1 MNSRPQRTSWTGRH
15 FPAHHAPHA
24 GVVHPHAEQVAAKPL
39 VVMKFGGTSVGDA
52 AAIARVVEI
61 VRAGASERRVAVVV
75 SAMSG
80 VTNQLVEAAVQSE
93 AGMNVAV
100 ASLLEGVRGRH
111 AAAIDALI
119 HSATER
125 AQLAARMNAMF
136 QELDRLCQ
144 GTSLLRELTARSRDA
159 ISGMGER
166 LCAPIVAAALA
177 ERGVASVAIE
187 STQLVVTDS
196 CHGGAEPETNLTRER
211 CAARLHP
218 LLEQNIVP
226 VITGFI
232 GATSDGV
239 LTTLGRGG
247 SDYSATIVAAALD
260 ADEVI
265 IWTDVDGM
273 HTADPRLVAE
283 GCPIP
288 EISYREASELAYFGA
303 KVLHPKTLRA
313 VTQLGIRLW
322 IRNTFAPERY
332 GTRITPTGADSD
344 AAVTA
349 LTAMSDVVLI
359 HIGGPGMS
367 GATDVLGRVFRS
379 TAAVR
384 AEVLLLSQ
392 SSSQNDLCLVIPAG
406 LAART
411 AQALRQEFVPELAQ
425 AKTEHIAVDGNV
437 AMVSVVGRRLR
448 GGAGGSV
455 IGRSC
460 SALDRESVSV
470 IAIAQGSAEGTLS
483 FVVARPD
490 MQAALVSLHRE
501 FQPEFQPSEL
511 RLAEPTAP
519 PPCYESLPSNRMAN
533 QGE

>member
-1 MNSRPQRTSWTGRH
+1 MSTGCTPPIRDWW
-15 FPAHHAPHA
+15 
-24 GVVHPHAEQVAAKPL
+24 L
-39 VVMKFGGTSVGDA
+39 
-52 AAIARVVEI
+52 
-61 VRAGASERRVAVVV
+61 RVA
-75 SAMSG
+75 
-80 VTNQLVEAAVQSE
+80 
-93 AGMNVAV
+93 
-100 ASLLEGVRGRH
+100 
-111 AAAIDALI
+111 
-119 HSATER
+119 
-125 AQLAARMNAMF
+125 
-136 QELDRLCQ
+136 
-144 GTSLLRELTARSRDA
+144 
-159 ISGMGER
+159 
-166 LCAPIVAAALA
+166 
-177 ERGVASVAIE
+177 
-187 STQLVVTDS
+187 
-196 CHGGAEPETNLTRER
+196 
-211 CAARLHP
+211 
-218 LLEQNIVP
+218 
-226 VITGFI
+226 
-232 GATSDGV
+232 
-239 LTTLGRGG
+239 
-247 SDYSATIVAAALD
+247 
-260 ADEVI
+260 
-265 IWTDVDGM
+265 
-273 HTADPRLVAE
+273 
-283 GCPIP
+283 PIP

-511 RLAEPTAP
+511 RLAEPTVP

>member
-1 MNSRPQRTSWTGRH
+1 
-15 FPAHHAPHA
+15 
-24 GVVHPHAEQVAAKPL
+24 
-39 VVMKFGGTSVGDA
+39 
-52 AAIARVVEI
+52 
-61 VRAGASERRVAVVV
+61 
-75 SAMSG
+75 
-80 VTNQLVEAAVQSE
+80 
-93 AGMNVAV
+93 MNVAV

-136 QELDRLCQ
+136 QERDRLCQ

-283 GCPIP
+283 GC
-288 EISYREASELAYFGA
+288 
-303 KVLHPKTLRA
+303 T
-313 VTQLGIRLW
+313 
-322 IRNTFAPERY
+322 
-332 GTRITPTGADSD
+332 DS
-344 AAVTA
+344 
-349 LTAMSDVVLI
+349 
-359 HIGGPGMS
+359 
-367 GATDVLGRVFRS
+367 
-379 TAAVR
+379 
-384 AEVLLLSQ
+384 
-392 SSSQNDLCLVIPAG
+392 
-406 LAART
+406 
-411 AQALRQEFVPELAQ
+411 
-425 AKTEHIAVDGNV
+425 
-437 AMVSVVGRRLR
+437 
-448 GGAGGSV
+448 
-455 IGRSC
+455 
-460 SALDRESVSV
+460 
-470 IAIAQGSAEGTLS
+470 
-483 FVVARPD
+483 
-490 MQAALVSLHRE
+490 
-501 FQPEFQPSEL
+501 
-511 RLAEPTAP
+511 
-519 PPCYESLPSNRMAN
+519 
-533 QGE
+533 